1 MELRGLLSKLI
12 LDCNINKKCYI
23 LISLF
28 KGMLS
33 ARGSALLFAD
43 ADGAT
48 KFNDLKKLDESL
60 ISILGCKL
68 KKN

>member
-1 MELRGLLSKLI
+1 
-12 LDCNINKKCYI
+12 
-23 LISLF
+23 
-28 KGMLS
+28 MLS

-60 ISILGCKL
+60 VNVLGCML
-68 KKN
+68 KKELKF

>member
-1 MELRGLLSKLI
+1 MLLNKSILNFNMNENYYVLI
-12 LDCNINKKCYI
+12 Y
-23 LISLF
+23 LF

-48 KFNDLKKLDESL
+48 KFGDLKKLDESL
-60 ISILGCKL
+60 TSVLGCKL